1 MITNED
7 GTFSVNTK
15 NTIKKPTD
23 KVEVQLADTNKVAVG
38 EKIPV
43 TVQKSDYQLHL
54 NDYTLNDAKVTCT
67 FDSRYTTNKDQLQ
80 LVING
85 KVAKQVVYNA
95 TDTAPGKENE
105 EFAIVARGLITDKN
119 QQVIVRHIKDGQTV
133 VEQKLTIK

>member
-54 NDYTLNDAKVTCT
+54 NDYTLNDAKVTGT

-119 QQVIVRHIKDGQTV
+119 QQVIVRHIKDGKKV
-133 VEQKLTIK
+133 VEQNLTIQ